1 MLYQAIQNSDTLK
14 TASQQAEHVTHEL
27 SNVTFDPSLLG
38 SQGIVI
44 SIVGYVI
51 VFAALLSLFVFITQ
65 MTRVLVKQQRKKLAE
80 KGDEQHLAAEDELS
94 VTGEVNA
101 AISMALYLH
110 FEEAHDIENTVLTI
124 NKVQRPYSPWSS
136 KIYGLRQYPNKIN
149 KSVELQ

>member
-14 TASQQAEHVTHEL
+14 TAAQQAEKATHEL
-27 SNVTFDPSLLG
+27 SNVTVDLSLLG
-38 SQGIVI
+38 TEGIVI

-51 VFAALLSLFVFITQ
+51 VFAALVLLYFFIVQ
-65 MTRVLVKQQRKKLAE
+65 MTKLLTRQQRKKLVE
-80 KGDEQHLAAEDELS
+80 KGDEHLAAKDDLS

-101 AISMALYLH
+101 AIAMALYLH
-110 FEEAHDIENTVLTI
+110 FEEAHDIEHTVLTI
-124 NKVQRPYSPWSS
+124 NKVQRTYSPWSS

>member
-14 TASQQAEHVTHEL
+14 TAAQQAENATHKL
-27 SNVTFDPSLLG
+27 SNVTVDLSLLG
-38 SQGIVI
+38 SEGFVI

-51 VFAALLSLFVFITQ
+51 VFAALVLLYFFIVQ
-65 MTRVLVKQQRKKLAE
+65 MTKLLTKQQRKKLVE
-80 KGDEQHLAAEDELS
+80 KGDELLAAKDDLS

-101 AISMALYLH
+101 AIATALYLH
-110 FEEAHDIENTVLTI
+110 FEEAHDIEHTVLTI
-124 NKVQRPYSPWSS
+124 NKVQRTYSPWSS

>member
-14 TASQQAEHVTHEL
+14 TAAQQVEHAKHEL
-27 SNVTFDPSLLG
+27 NNVTFDPSLLG
-38 SQGIVI
+38 SEGIVI

-51 VFAALLSLFVFITQ
+51 VFVALVTLFFFITQ
-65 MTRVLVKQQRKKLAE
+65 MTRVLTAKQRKKLAE
-80 KGDEQHLAAEDELS
+80 TGKEELASTDDLS

-101 AISMALYLH
+101 AIAAALYLH
-110 FEEAHDIENTVLTI
+110 FEEAHDIEHTVLTI
-124 NKVQRPYSPWSS
+124 NKVQRTYSPWSS